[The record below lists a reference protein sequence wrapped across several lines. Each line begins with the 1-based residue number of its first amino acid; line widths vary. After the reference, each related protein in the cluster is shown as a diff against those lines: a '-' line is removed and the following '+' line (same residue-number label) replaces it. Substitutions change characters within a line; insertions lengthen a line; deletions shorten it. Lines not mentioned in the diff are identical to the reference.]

1 MLHTDD
7 STLEVRPPLLRIVE
21 LDHVLPHEEH
31 DLQRSQ
37 PLMRRIEASG
47 IWLHPPLVAPLPDI
61 ENKYVVLDGANRCH
75 SLKHLGYP
83 HILVQ
88 VVDYESGQ
96 VKLDTW
102 NHVISELPFASML
115 PLIKALP
122 NVEVQESDI
131 LTARATLARRE
142 ALAYVVEIA
151 SRTAYILTTPDLS
164 LKARN
169 RHLIDL
175 VDCYRQAG
183 KLDRLNSHDPG
194 LVRQM
199 FPTSTALIVFPH
211 YEPAEI
217 MVAARD
223 QILLPPGI
231 SRHIIQGRAMR
242 LNYPLEALR
251 DPHLSI
257 VEKNTA
263 LEKWMIGKIS
273 QRAVRFY
280 AESTYLFDE

>member
-7 STLEVRPPLLRIVE
+7 STPQVRPPVLRIVE
-21 LDHVLPHEEH
+21 LDRVLPHEEH
-31 DLQRSQ
+31 DVQRSE

-47 IWLHPPLVAPLPDI
+47 IWLHPPLVTPLPDVDHM
-61 ENKYVVLDGANRCH
+61 YVVLDGANRCH

-83 HILVQ
+83 YILVQ

-96 VKLDTW
+96 VSLDTW
-102 NHVISELPFASML
+102 NHVISDLPFSDLL
-115 PLIKALP
+115 PSIQQLP
-122 NVEVQESDI
+122 HVKVHESDI

-142 ALAYVVEIA
+142 ALAYLVDMA
-151 SRTAYILTTPDLS
+151 SRTAYILTTSDLS

-169 RHLIDL
+169 RHLIEL
-175 VDCYRQAG
+175 VDCYRQSG
-183 KLDRLNSHDPG
+183 KLDRLNSHDPT
-194 LVRQM
+194 LARQQ
-199 FPTSTALIVFPH
+199 FPTATALIVFPN

-217 MVAARD
+217 LVAARD

-242 LNYPLEALR
+242 LNYPLDALR
-251 DPHLSI
+251 DTQTSLA
-257 VEKNTA
+257 EKNA
-263 LEKWMIGKIS
+263 RLDQWVIEKIS